1 MFKLKHFVFM
11 SFPYYN
17 ILDYFINLIKSVL
30 DFKEREVL
38 LSKRPSN
45 GQVKEVEWNKVVIN
59 IRSSHHS
66 PEILYHNVL
75 LGSIYSVTFIRLNL
89 TIS

>member
-66 PEILYHNVL
+66 PEIPYHNVL
-75 LGSIYSVTFIRLNL
+75 ATGQYIFCYIH
-89 TIS
+89 